1 MRFLLLLPLLACLVG
16 CNQEESHGRSMAEA
30 EEELASRVQRV
41 DVSKP
46 PPELPLPKN
55 PPKKVDAQKVAAESA
70 KITALKVEDIKVGS
84 GPMVEPGKYVSVHY
98 VGVLPD
104 GFLFDTSYKEAD
116 AQPFTFHYD
125 PEHPAVIQGWMEGL
139 KGMRVGGHRRLTIPA
154 ALAYGSQPPGG
165 TIPPDSA
172 LIFDVILMFVGD
184 TQ

>member
-1 MRFLLLLPLLACLVG
+1 MRFVLLLPLFVCLVG
-16 CNQEESHGRSMAEA
+16 CNQGESYDNSMSATEK
-30 EEELASRVQRV
+30 EMASRVQGV

-55 PPKKVDAQKVAAESA
+55 PPKKVDTQKVAAESA

-84 GPMVEPGKYVSVHY
+84 GPMVESGKYVSVHY

-104 GFLFDTSYKEAD
+104 GFMFDTSYKEAK
-116 AQPFTFHYD
+116 APPFTFHYD
-125 PEHPAVIQGWMEGL
+125 PEHPAVIQGWMDGL
-139 KGMRVGGHRRLTIPA
+139 KGMKVGGHRRLTIPA
-154 ALAYGSQPPGG
+154 SLAYGSRPPGG